1 MPSRGCGRR
10 PVAVRSAT
18 GIGEHLPRHRD
29 LGPMLAPCAGRFSS
43 CPARRIKRG
52 RGLHYRQPFSRCCPG
67 FAPWMCRARTSRD
80 VRVATARKFRRCPEG
95 WARGIPVSCWRLISG
110 PSRGSEHIP
119 TGRPFPMTGA
129 TRDHSGRSD
138 PNGKHPYS
146 PRLAAGQL
154 PRGGMFVFRG
164 CDSVKRRPTPPRSL
178 SKGKCRKG
186 RTTLTRPLAG

>member
-29 LGPMLAPCAGRFSS
+29 LGPMLGPCAGRFSS

-95 WARGIPVSCWRLISG
+95 WAQGIPVSCWRLISG

-138 PNGKHPYS
+138 PNGKHDRGTLGYRSRCDRWSARRQTVLHAP
-146 PRLAAGQL
+146 AA
-154 PRGGMFVFRG
+154 
-164 CDSVKRRPTPPRSL
+164 
-178 SKGKCRKG
+178 
-186 RTTLTRPLAG
+186 AE

>member
-1 MPSRGCGRR
+1 LDVSSTH
-10 PVAVRSAT
+10 VARCSCSH
-18 GIGEHLPRHRD
+18 GEKLP
-29 LGPMLAPCAGRFSS
+29 
-43 CPARRIKRG
+43 K
-52 RGLHYRQPFSRCCPG
+52 
-67 FAPWMCRARTSRD
+67 
-80 VRVATARKFRRCPEG
+80 VPEG

-129 TRDHSGRSD
+129 TRDHSGRLD

-146 PRLAAGQL
+146 PRLAVGQL
-154 PRGGMFVFRG
+154 ARGGMFVFRG

-186 RTTLTRPLAG
+186 RTKTVSTSGFFFTGDRGFESFPLQRGVRSEPCQARSLLIDRDRKTPRGATPPTPPGIRVRSRCEPR